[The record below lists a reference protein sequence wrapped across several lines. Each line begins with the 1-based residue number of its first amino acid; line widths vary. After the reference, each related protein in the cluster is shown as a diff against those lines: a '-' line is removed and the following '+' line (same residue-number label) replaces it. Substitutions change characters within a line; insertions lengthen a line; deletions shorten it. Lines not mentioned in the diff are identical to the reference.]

1 MKHAVALEKA
11 INEAFKEGSQQER
24 IEFVSQ
30 KDQGVSGNFEV
41 TIGGVL
47 VHSKKTR
54 GEGFPSADASLEK
67 VLDAIETALE

>member
-1 MKHAVALEKA
+1 M
-11 INEAFKEGSQQER
+11 
-24 IEFVSQ
+24 SQ

>member
-1 MKHAVALEKA
+1 M
-11 INEAFKEGSQQER
+11 
-24 IEFVSQ
+24 
-30 KDQGVSGNFEV
+30 SGNFEV

-54 GEGFPSADASLEK
+54 GEGFPSDADASLEK